1 MNRTSVSS
9 PSFFPALVLI
19 GIFIL
24 LLALLMPAPSAPLV
38 TPTAPTELPTVVAAV
53 PTEIPP
59 TEVAAEA
66 PAAYSAEMI
75 SAGSN
80 SFQTICA
87 ACHGFNARGIPGLG
101 KDLLA
106 SEFVH
111 SRTDEELLQFIIIG
125 REASDPLNTTGVMMP
140 ARGGNLAV
148 TDEQILNII
157 AYLRSEA
164 VDSVVVAQPTTVAA
178 QPTAVPTQVAVQ
190 PTATLVPQQ
199 SPTPAPT
206 REPVT
211 PQPFSA
217 ETAFV
222 WSCSG
227 CHGADGN
234 GNEPFGPGFMES
246 ELLDDD
252 AAMLVFLTE
261 SQPPADPALE
271 FPHPVRGGYPVLS
284 DEQLSE
290 LIDYME
296 GLRTGAA
303 GS

>member
-1 MNRTSVSS
+1 
-9 PSFFPALVLI
+9 
-19 GIFIL
+19 
-24 LLALLMPAPSAPLV
+24 
-38 TPTAPTELPTVVAAV
+38 
-53 PTEIPP
+53 
-59 TEVAAEA
+59 
-66 PAAYSAEMI
+66 MI

-106 SEFVH
+106 SEFVD
-111 SRTDEELLQFIIIG
+111 SLTDEELLHFIIVG
-125 REASDPLNTTGVMMP
+125 RDASDPLNTTGVLMP

-164 VDSVVVAQPTTVAA
+164 VGSAEAA
-178 QPTAVPTQVAVQ
+178 QPTAVPTQVAVAAQPTATLVPQQ

-217 ETAFV
+217 ESAFV
-222 WSCSG
+222 WSCAG
-227 CHGADGN
+227 CHGGDGN
-234 GNEPFGPGFMES
+234 GNEPYGPGFMES
-246 ELLDDD
+246 ELLDDR
-252 AAMLVFLTE
+252 AALLAFLTE
-261 SQPPADPALE
+261 SKPPVDPAVE
-271 FPHPVRGGYPVLS
+271 YPHPVRGGYPVLS

-290 LIDYME
+290 LIEYME
-296 GLRTGAA
+296 GLRTEAA